1 MQWPAGLIAAAQDC
15 HKRGKQVTC
24 KRARQTREEKDKN
37 RRRVNVDKIN
47 SVYLTDSHVWWV
59 ENLNSTATK
68 KVTVPSS
75 LFVFSFARLP
85 RSLAPSH
92 VFYPRPRDYF
102 EAPACQEV
110 GYFTDNAPF
119 LLSPYTGSFQAFSV
133 NAFQWCIRNER
144 TTWPETHRPRT
155 IMRPS
160 RQATLKDSNCKS
172 QTNHLHSS
180 VTRCLISSFVSVSGI
195 TLLLRIWSRAL

>member
-1 MQWPAGLIAAAQDC
+1 MKASEANARGEDK
-15 HKRGKQVTC
+15 KRRGVY
-24 KRARQTREEKDKN
+24 
-37 RRRVNVDKIN
+37 VDKI

-59 ENLNSTATK
+59 EKLNSTATK
-68 KVTVPSS
+68 KVAVPSS
-75 LFVFSFARLP
+75 LFVFSLARLP

-133 NAFQWCIRNER
+133 NAFQ
-144 TTWPETHRPRT
+144 
-155 IMRPS
+155 
-160 RQATLKDSNCKS
+160 
-172 QTNHLHSS
+172 
-180 VTRCLISSFVSVSGI
+180 
-195 TLLLRIWSRAL
+195 